1 MFDTHRGTPAQHVAT
16 PPVQVTTS
24 LTEGPMTILDRTPDT
39 GRLRIDATRFADE
52 LARRLPDAD
61 QLDLT
66 KARETAGTAVHDAAE
81 RARETFDQAAE
92 MVRVLRSDI
101 AHAGDKVQ
109 ADGPLDE
116 VGQRVRAVASTTA
129 IRALIA
135 RLERE
140 LPDTDRDRYARAF
153 ARGRAQG
160 RSKHVAVGL
169 TAGVSAGIIAAL
181 LLEPEHGKVRR
192 ERIGRKVSSLT
203 TGISSRAASTAKSA
217 GDRARGIAVQRGL
230 IKPEAGTPEA
240 VTAAVSGQTGAP
252 DVIDAAADAVADATA
267 DAGDAANAIADA
279 AADALPTT

>member
-1 MFDTHRGTPAQHVAT
+1 
-16 PPVQVTTS
+16 
-24 LTEGPMTILDRTPDT
+24 MTILDRTPDT
-39 GRLRIDATRFADE
+39 GQLRIDATRFADE

-61 QLDLT
+61 QFDLN

-92 MVRVLRSDI
+92 LVRDLM
-101 AHAGDKVQ
+101 Q

-116 VGQRVRAVASTTA
+116 VGQRLRAVASPAA
-129 IRALIA
+129 IRSLIA

-169 TAGVSAGIIAAL
+169 AAGVSAGIVAAL

-203 TGISSRAASTAKSA
+203 AGISSRAASTAKSA
-217 GDRARGIAVQRGL
+217 GGRARGIAVQRGL
-230 IKPEAGTPEA
+230 IKPESGTPEQ
-240 VTAAVSGQTGAP
+240 VTAAGSGGPVAHE
-252 DVIDAAADAVADATA
+252 VIDPEAVAGAAAEAIAAVDAEADGAGLNVASVVADAADAPSPTA
-267 DAGDAANAIADA
+267 
-279 AADALPTT
+279 

>member
-1 MFDTHRGTPAQHVAT
+1 
-16 PPVQVTTS
+16 
-24 LTEGPMTILDRTPDT
+24 MTILDRTPDT

-52 LARRLPDAD
+52 LARRLPEAD
-61 QLDLT
+61 QFDLT

-116 VGQRVRAVASTTA
+116 VGQRVRAVVSTTA

-169 TAGVSAGIIAAL
+169 AAGVSAGIVAAL

-240 VTAAVSGQTGAP
+240 VTAAMSGQTGAP
-252 DVIDAAADAVADATA
+252 DVIDAAADAVADAA
-267 DAGDAANAIADA
+267 AEAGDAANAVADA
-279 AADALPTT
+279 AADALPTA

>member
-1 MFDTHRGTPAQHVAT
+1 
-16 PPVQVTTS
+16 
-24 LTEGPMTILDRTPDT
+24 MTILDRTPDT

-52 LARRLPDAD
+52 LARRLPEAD
-61 QLDLT
+61 QFDLT

-116 VGQRVRAVASTTA
+116 VGQRVRAVVSTTA

-169 TAGVSAGIIAAL
+169 AAGVSAGIVAAL

-203 TGISSRAASTAKSA
+203 TGHLLAGREHGQVRRRPGA
-217 GDRARGIAVQRGL
+217 GDRGPARPHQAGGRDARSRDRGNVR
-230 IKPEAGTPEA
+230 TDRR
-240 VTAAVSGQTGAP
+240 SGRHRRRG
-252 DVIDAAADAVADATA
+252 
-267 DAGDAANAIADA
+267 
-279 AADALPTT
+279 